1 MNQNG
6 KGNDN
11 CNCYIGSGNRCLCGF
26 FDRALGRGAP
36 QRRGQKHRAEPI
48 GTFIVGIDGM
58 HCDHC
63 RVAIQE
69 CLNKIDGV
77 SAKVSLSS
85 HSATVRYTR
94 PIEESE
100 LREAIE
106 KTGYGVDYIK
116 RQ

>member
-1 MNQNG
+1 MEKVTIIAIVILALVIGACAVSSIVRSVGARRSGEG
-6 KGNDN
+6 K
-11 CNCYIGSGNRCLCGF
+11 
-26 FDRALGRGAP
+26 
-36 QRRGQKHRAEPI
+36 KHRVEPI

-63 RVAIQE
+63 RIAIQE

-94 PIEESE
+94 PIAESE

>member
-1 MNQNG
+1 MEKVTIIAIVILALVIGACAVSSIVRSVVARRSGEG
-6 KGNDN
+6 K
-11 CNCYIGSGNRCLCGF
+11 
-26 FDRALGRGAP
+26 
-36 QRRGQKHRAEPI
+36 KHRAEPI

-58 HCDHC
+58 HCD
-63 RVAIQE
+63 Q

>member
-1 MNQNG
+1 ME
-6 KGNDN
+6 KVTIIAIVILALV
-11 CNCYIGSGNRCLCGF
+11 IGACAVF

-36 QRRGQKHRAEPI
+36 QRRGQKSI
-48 GTFIVGIDGM
+48 GRSLSATFVVGIDGM

>member
-1 MNQNG
+1 MEKVTIIAIVILALVIGACAVSSIVRSVVARRSGEG
-6 KGNDN
+6 K
-11 CNCYIGSGNRCLCGF
+11 
-26 FDRALGRGAP
+26 
-36 QRRGQKHRAEPI
+36 KHRAEPI

-77 SAKVSLSS
+77 
-85 HSATVRYTR
+85 
-94 PIEESE
+94 IEESE